1 MEGGV
6 FLNAIATLLSMLTVI
21 VLLFSI
27 SQVSLFKLCQVH
39 MTVVLDVSTNG
50 TTIFELVEEH
60 HFINILYSSDIQ
72 NKF

>member
-21 VLLFSI
+21 VLMFSI
-27 SQVSLFKLCQVH
+27 LQVSLFKLCQVH
-39 MTVVLDVSTNG
+39 MTLVLDVSNG